1 MSKIQWEKE
10 DVIKR
15 FQEAMAPQGKPDV
28 LQGLLDRAK
37 IKKPGEVE
45 QPL

>member
-1 MSKIQWEKE
+1 MSKIQWKKE

-15 FQEAMAPQGKPDV
+15 FQEAMTSKERPDV

-37 IKKPGEVE
+37 IKKPGEQSV
-45 QPL
+45 